1 MKFFSL
7 LLLLVINNCFADAF
21 CSLRDPVS
29 QINTLYPNHESYL
42 SFVKKID
49 NKTRKTV
56 QENLPNNDLHFGELG
71 QHTLY
76 VVIENKQVIGY
87 VHVRSEQSD
96 WGLVEI
102 VWAIDVNFNIVDFT
116 FQRCRS
122 PEKLELAKTDFKQA
136 ITGRGFEELKQYLA
150 EDGISANQSLFSQIN
165 TTSNLVN
172 VVLRCALKTLL
183 LTKVVWQ
190 DELKKLVQ
198 QKP

>member
-1 MKFFSL
+1 MKLFGL
-7 LLLLVINNCFADAF
+7 LFLLVINNSLADAF

-29 QINTLYPNHESYL
+29 QINTLYPNHESYI
-42 SFVKKID
+42 SFVKKISHQ
-49 NKTRKTV
+49 TRKIV

-76 VVIENKQVIGY
+76 VVTKKQQAIGY

-102 VWAIDVNFNIVDFT
+102 VWAIDVNFKIVDFT

-122 PEKLELAKTDFKQA
+122 PEKAELIKAEFKQA
-136 ITGRGFEELKQYLA
+136 IIGRDFELLKLYLA
-150 EDGISANQSLFSQIN
+150 KDGISANHTLLSQIN
-165 TTSNLVN
+165 TDSNLVN

-183 LTKVVWQ
+183 LTQVVWH
-190 DELKKLVQ
+190 DELKQFTQ

>member
-1 MKFFSL
+1 MKLFSL
-7 LLLLVINNCFADAF
+7 LLLLVINNCLADAF

-29 QINTLYPNHESYL
+29 QINTLYPSHESYL

-49 NKTRKTV
+49 NETRKIV

-76 VVIENKQVIGY
+76 VVIENQDVVGY

-102 VWAIDVNFNIVDFT
+102 VWAIDSSFRVVDFT

-122 PEKLELAKTDFKQA
+122 PEKVELIKENFKQA
-136 ITGRGFEELKQYLA
+136 ITGRDFEQLKQYLA
-150 EDGISANQSLFSQIN
+150 KDGISANQALLGQIN
-165 TTSNLVN
+165 TNSNLVN

-183 LTKVVWQ
+183 LTKVVWH
-190 DELKKLVQ
+190 DELQRLVHL
-198 QKP
+198 KS

>member
-1 MKFFSL
+1 MKLLLL

-49 NKTRKTV
+49 NQTRKIV

-76 VVIENKQVIGY
+76 VVVEKQNTVGY

-122 PEKLELAKTDFKQA
+122 PEKAELVKNEFKKVIIGRDFEQ
-136 ITGRGFEELKQYLA
+136 LKQYLA
-150 EDGISANQSLFSQIN
+150 KDGISANQTLFSQIN
-165 TTSNLVN
+165 TDSKLVS

-183 LTKVVWQ
+183 LTKVVWH
-190 DELKKLVQ
+190 DELKELAQ
-198 QKP
+198 QKL